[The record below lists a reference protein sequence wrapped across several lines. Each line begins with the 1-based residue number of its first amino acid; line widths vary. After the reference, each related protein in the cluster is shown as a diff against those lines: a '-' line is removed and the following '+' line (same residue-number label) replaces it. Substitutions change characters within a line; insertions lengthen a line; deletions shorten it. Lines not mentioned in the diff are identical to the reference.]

1 MSRTWNWLV
10 SMLVKVQESS
20 MMLVDVIGDE
30 LEAPIHTNSVQSSA
44 AMDAS
49 IFAHSSICHDFLYF
63 HVQIL
68 STVPQDDEWIN

>member
-1 MSRTWNWLV
+1 
-10 SMLVKVQESS
+10 

-30 LEAPIHTNSVQSSA
+30 LEAPMHTNSVQSSA

-49 IFAHSSICHDFLYF
+49 IFAHSSICHDFLCF

-68 STVPQDDEWIN
+68 STVPQDDEWINRNCLCLKKFGKSLREIF